1 MDFQP
6 SERAAQTAQRVRSFI
21 DTHIAPIEAEHWAG
35 ILKRRHG
42 GEWTEWQI
50 PPRVEALK
58 AQARAEGLW
67 NLFLP
72 DAELGAGLSVLD
84 YAFSAEQTGR
94 SMMAPRSST
103 ATPPTPATWKC
114 CGSMAVPSKKR
125 SGSRLCWLA
134 RSAPSSS

>member
-94 SMMAPRSST
+94 SMMAPEIFN
-103 ATPPTPATWKC
+103 
-114 CGSMAVPSKKR
+114 
-125 SGSRLCWLA
+125 
-134 RSAPSSS
+134 